1 MNRMR
6 IFGGLATVA
15 ALVLLFVLVRPGDD
29 DNETTTPAA
38 ATTKAQPGTNTT
50 PPVATPVTTAPSAVS
65 PVWRIDAREQTIARR
80 SVEQGAQVAIFV
92 TANTSDEVHVHGYD
106 LKANVAPGKPASIR
120 FRADVPG
127 RYEIELENAG
137 KQIAELTVKP

>member
-1 MNRMR
+1 MR
-6 IFGGLATVA
+6 ILIGLATVA
-15 ALVLLFVLVRPGDD
+15 ALVLLFVLVRPGGDD
-29 DNETTTPAA
+29 E
-38 ATTKAQPGTNTT
+38 ATQTATKPTITVS
-50 PPVATPVTTAPSAVS
+50 VAKPTTTAPSAVS
-65 PVWRIDAREQTIARR
+65 PVWRIDAREKTIARR
-80 SVEQGAQVAIFV
+80 SVEPGAQVAIFV

-106 LKANVAPGKPASIR
+106 LKANVAPGRPASIR

>member
-1 MNRMR
+1 MR
-6 IFGGLATVA
+6 ILVGLATVA

-29 DNETTTPAA
+29 DETSP
-38 ATTKAQPGTNTT
+38 ATTARELTISVSKST
-50 PPVATPVTTAPSAVS
+50 TTAPSAVS
-65 PVWRIDAREQTIARR
+65 PVWRIDARENSIARR
-80 SVEQGAQVAIFV
+80 SVDQGAQVALFV
-92 TANTSDEVHVHGYD
+92 TADTRDEVHVHGYD

-137 KQIAELTVKP
+137 KQIAELTVEP